1 MIKRDSHYF
10 INDMEI
16 PVQAMDT
23 TALEVGLSD
32 RIYIGRN
39 TLYVR
44 LGHKQGTG
52 WMGAQKYLS
61 RFSKDK
67 VPDVA
72 L

>member
-1 MIKRDSHYF
+1 MIKRDSYYF

-32 RIYIGRN
+32 RIYMGRN

-52 WMGAQKYLS
+52 
-61 RFSKDK
+61 
-67 VPDVA
+67 
-72 L
+72 

>member
-1 MIKRDSHYF
+1 MISRSQSERKALDISMIKRDSHYF

-52 WMGAQKYLS
+52 WMGA
-61 RFSKDK
+61 
-67 VPDVA
+67 
-72 L
+72 

>member
-52 WMGAQKYLS
+52 WMGAQKENT
-61 RFSKDK
+61 
-67 VPDVA
+67 
-72 L
+72 